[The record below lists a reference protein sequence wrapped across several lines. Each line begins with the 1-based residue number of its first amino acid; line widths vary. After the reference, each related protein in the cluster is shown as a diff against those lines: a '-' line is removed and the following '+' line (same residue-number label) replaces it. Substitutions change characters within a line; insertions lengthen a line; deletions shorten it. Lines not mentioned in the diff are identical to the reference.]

1 MAVVGTEDIAN
12 WEKVC
17 NFFSQKKFGFS
28 ICCGEF
34 Q

>member
-17 NFFSQKKFGFS
+17 NFFLKKFGFS